1 MPLVERLSKTLA
13 AASVLLIVLLLLAFH
28 PDLTPALR
36 MVTIAAIV
44 MGAAVSRHLQSR
56 AFVCWVVCAMLAPAI
71 LRALTAREGPVLD
84 LFWMGGVSASL
95 LRFSSWSRWKLP
107 APWRVLAAGWALTL
121 ALAWPV
127 LLARETAFST
137 RLLTDEAAI
146 NSWGMLSAPQ
156 VAAWLLFVVWTQL
169 LGLLWLDWACERFEE
184 RPDAV
189 VPVAHGIWI
198 GATLASL
205 VAVYQGTVDL
215 KFLSTPFWA
224 SLARATGTLLDA
236 NALGM
241 CAALAGPIAF
251 LAMRVT
257 RRLDPTRYTD
267 EGVINKIAFLAFVVN
282 LAGLW
287 MSGSRAAMLCGGV
300 AAATFLAGVWSS
312 MDAHA
317 RRKLPWAAA
326 VAAALVVIIVGAS
339 STIGPARRLAE
350 IPASPR
356 SGLSAIFSRGPYGQI
371 ANQMIREH
379 PIVGVGIGSYQILS
393 PDYWRQEADAT
404 LPFDNAQNWWRHQ
417 LSELGVLGSAI
428 LFIWSA
434 VLAWYVA
441 TARSRNEHRLEA
453 TIVRGLLIAL
463 GISSFIQV
471 PTQTPIVMLT
481 FMLLVAWATWLMPF
495 PARVAGR
502 TIPTWAWVAALLLA
516 VTYAGGQ
523 LVLAGGPLAV
533 TERARRAQRQYAVGI
548 YPPEVMEGHEFNWT
562 KGDAKFI
569 WPAKTRWLVLRV
581 WAQHPDMATEP
592 VHVTL
597 TSPCGV
603 LVDEALKTPTP
614 ISVGVTLPDGQRTLE
629 AHLHVSRTWRP
640 SEHGSNDERDLGAG
654 IMAEFVEDQALAVA
668 QNRVVS
674 LRACRPGI

>member
-1 MPLVERLSKTLA
+1 VPIFERLSKTA
-13 AASVLLIVLLLLAFH
+13 ATASVLLIVLLLLAFH

-36 MVTIAAIV
+36 VVTIAAIV
-44 MGAAVSRHLQSR
+44 LGAAVSRHLQSR
-56 AFVCWVVCAMLAPAI
+56 LFVCWVACAMLAPAI

-146 NSWGMLSAPQ
+146 NSWAMLSAPQ

-184 RPDAV
+184 RPEAV

-198 GATLASL
+198 GATLSSL

-251 LAMRVT
+251 LALRVT
-257 RRLDPTRYTD
+257 RTLDPTRDTD
-267 EGVINKIAFLAFVVN
+267 ERVINAIAFLAFVVN

-287 MSGSRAAMLCGGV
+287 MSGSRAAMLCGVV
-300 AAATFLAGVWSS
+300 AGATFLASVWSS
-312 MDAHA
+312 ADARA
-317 RRKLPWAAA
+317 RRALQWAAA
-326 VAAALVVIIVGAS
+326 GVAALVVIIVATS
-339 STIGPARRLAE
+339 STIGPAKRLAE

-356 SGLSAIFSRGPYGQI
+356 SGLSTIFTRGPYGQI
-371 ANQMIREH
+371 ANQIIREH

-393 PDYWRQEADAT
+393 PDYWRLQADAA

-417 LSELGVLGSAI
+417 LSELGVLGSAL

-434 VLAWYVA
+434 VLVWYIA
-441 TARSRNEHRLEA
+441 TARARAEYRLEA
-453 TIVRGLLIAL
+453 TIVRGLLVAL

-502 TIPTWAWVAALLLA
+502 TTPTWAWIAALLLA

-533 TERARRAQRQYAVGI
+533 TERARRAQRLYAVGT
-548 YPPEVMEGHEFNWT
+548 YPPELMKGREFNWT
-562 KGDAKFI
+562 KGDASFI

-581 WAQHPDMATEP
+581 WAQHPDMAAEP

-603 LVDEALKTPTP
+603 LVDEALETPTP
-614 ISVGVTLPDGQRTLE
+614 VSIGVTLPDGQRTLE
-629 AHLHVSRTWRP
+629 AHMHVSRTWRP

-654 IMAEFVEDQALAVA
+654 IMAEFVEDPTVAVS
-668 QNRVVS
+668 QNRQVS